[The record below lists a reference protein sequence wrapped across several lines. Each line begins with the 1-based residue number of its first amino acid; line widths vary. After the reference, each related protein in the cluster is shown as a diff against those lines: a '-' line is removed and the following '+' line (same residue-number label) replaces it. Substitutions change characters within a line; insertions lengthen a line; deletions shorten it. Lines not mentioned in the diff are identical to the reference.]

1 MIIAIIITVILIV
14 IVLYFKYCI
23 RYEDGDLLIFTIL
36 GTVLVVLIWVAV
48 LTNKYKKPNPPQ
60 VEEIAQQVEETT
72 KGGYEIID
80 YVSPDNKW
88 NNHFILIRNESEM
101 YKASKWWK
109 DNGFSFNENCYRI
122 IEYPLYAGVIDGKL
136 EYVND
141 DRLKSLNNVKLIKLK

>member
-1 MIIAIIITVILIV
+1 MILAIIITVIIIV
-14 IVLYFKYCI
+14 ILLIFRSGI
-23 RYEDGDLLIFTIL
+23 RHDDGDLQSFTFLSIALIVVIWV
-36 GTVLVVLIWVAV
+36 GVLI
-48 LTNKYKKPNPPQ
+48 NKNKMPNPPQ

-80 YVSPDNKW
+80 YVLPDNKW
-88 NNHFILIRNESEM
+88 NNHFTMIRNESEM

-109 DNGFSFNENCYRI
+109 DNGFSFKENRI
-122 IEYPLYAGVIDGKL
+122 IEYPLYVGVIDGKL